1 VNNSIPIIGQRRTQK
16 IDNITLPQPDGSFVE
31 VPAAA
36 VVALAPEVVAAIA
49 SGVLMALEARGLI
62 EKDPNAQA

>member
-1 VNNSIPIIGQRRTQK
+1 VSSIIPIIGQKQTRK
-16 IDNITLPQPDGSFVE
+16 IDNITLPQPDGTFVE

-49 SGVLMALEARGLI
+49 HGVLAALEARGLI
-62 EKDPNAQA
+62 EKAPGA